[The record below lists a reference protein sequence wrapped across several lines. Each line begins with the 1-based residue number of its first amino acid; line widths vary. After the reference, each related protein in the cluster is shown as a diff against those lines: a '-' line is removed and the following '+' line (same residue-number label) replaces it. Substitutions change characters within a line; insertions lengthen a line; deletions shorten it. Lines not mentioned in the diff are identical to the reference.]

1 MTYLKDTFLYRLFC
15 AKKKMVHAIK
25 SDFHKLGITDEN
37 YITLH
42 FIYEN
47 AGITQA
53 ELSDLNQKDRNV
65 IVKTIDKLESMQLVE
80 RRRSTSDRRSFCLY
94 VTEEGERVVDKY
106 WGIVVTREQEALS
119 ALSED
124 EQKTLKYLLEKM
136 TAEDTENS
144 N

>member
-1 MTYLKDTFLYRLFC
+1 
-15 AKKKMVHAIK
+15 MVHAIK
-25 SDFHKLGITDEN
+25 SDFQELGITDEN

-65 IVKTIDKLESMQLVE
+65 IVKTIDKLEKMGLVE
-80 RRRSTSDRRSFCLY
+80 RRRSTTDRRSFCLF
-94 VTEEGERVVDKY
+94 VTEEGEVVVHKY
-106 WGIVVTREQEALS
+106 WGIVVKREQEALS
-119 ALSED
+119 ALSEE

-136 TAEDTENS
+136 TAEETE
-144 N
+144 